1 MLAQRVDGWI
11 FNNKPKT
18 DFLYASLRVLGL
30 TVRLLSSKIIK
41 SYLLST
47 IFQTGKH
54 TWQYLSIQPL
64 SNVLKE
70 QNTERQLDF
79 IGQNKVLMSLAH

>member
-1 MLAQRVDGWI
+1 MLAQRIDSWI

-18 DFLYASLRVLGL
+18 DSLYASLRVQGL

-47 IFQTGKH
+47 NFQIGKH
-54 TWQYLSIQPL
+54 TWQYLAIQPL

-70 QNTERQLDF
+70 QNTEASWILSVRIKF
-79 IGQNKVLMSLAH
+79 